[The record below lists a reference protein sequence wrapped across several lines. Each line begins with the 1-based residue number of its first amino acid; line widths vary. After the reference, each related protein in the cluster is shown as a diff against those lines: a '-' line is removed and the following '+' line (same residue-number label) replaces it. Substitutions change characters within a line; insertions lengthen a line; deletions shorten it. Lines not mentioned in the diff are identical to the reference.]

1 MAVIRNRSTRTR
13 SAVFAPI
20 NNLGRAVRVE
30 QRLAQAIWSGLLLD
44 GEKLPSESELAAM
57 LGVATVT
64 AREALIS
71 LRAQGLVTTIRGR
84 GGGSFVTRPNR
95 SVDENLRNRIASMTR
110 VELADRGV
118 HYATVLSGCAELA
131 AERANAD
138 EIDELLSIIPE
149 VDGDA
154 TEAVTADSWRHADT
168 ELNLAIAALS
178 HSAHLT
184 RNVIRL
190 EMEFGS
196 LLRIP
201 FANRDLWPEVRRD
214 QVELIEAIRDHDA
227 NTARQRMRIRVRKA
241 VGQLADLHAQYRSLT

>member
-1 MAVIRNRSTRTR
+1 MAVVRTRSTRAR

-20 NNLGRAVRVE
+20 SNQGRAVRVE
-30 QRLAQAIWSGLLLD
+30 QRLAQAIWSGLLSD

-84 GGGSFVTRPNR
+84 GGGSFVTRPSR
-95 SVDENLRNRIASMTR
+95 AVDENLRKRIGSMTR

-131 AERANAD
+131 AERAND
-138 EIDELLSIIPE
+138 DELDELHSIIPD
-149 VDGDA
+149 VD
-154 TEAVTADSWRHADT
+154 AVGVDYWRHADT

-184 RNVIRL
+184 RNVINL
-190 EMEFGS
+190 EMEFGA

-201 FANRDLWPEVRRD
+201 FSSSDTWPQIRGQ
-214 QVELIEAIRDHDA
+214 QVGLVAAIAAHDPA
-227 NTARQRMRIRVRKA
+227 TARSSMRTRVRDSLR
-241 VGQLADLHAQYRSLT
+241 QLAVLHAQLRSQK

>member
-30 QRLAQAIWSGLLLD
+30 QRLAQAIWSGLLRD

-71 LRAQGLVTTIRGR
+71 LRAQGLVETVRGR
-84 GGGSFVTRPNR
+84 GGGSFVTRPNHAM
-95 SVDENLRNRIASMTR
+95 DENLRKRIAAMTR

-131 AERANAD
+131 AERANDD
-138 EIDELLSIIPE
+138 EIEELRNIVPP
-149 VDGDA
+149 A
-154 TEAVTADSWRHADT
+154 HADRADIWRHADT

-184 RNVIRL
+184 RSVIRL

-201 FANRDLWPEVRRD
+201 FANDRLWAGVHQDQTELITAIESHDPPKARQWMRSRVRR
-214 QVELIEAIRDHDA
+214 
-227 NTARQRMRIRVRKA
+227 A
-241 VGQLADLHAQYRSLT
+241 VGELAVLQDHFRSPR